1 MQDIFIGDCSLKVD
15 SKDSKFNIVCY
26 MVIGLFFFGIALT
39 CSYGMYGDSG
49 HFVEMHMFREP
60 VYPLF
65 LWIFRSILGKETY
78 LSVVAWAQNIINAIC
93 AIVFLR
99 GMYRKYGLRKIV
111 MAAGTLAMLMPHIM
125 TPLFSNTHLV
135 LSCAI
140 LGEAIC
146 LPLFYL
152 YLMELIFYGTEGNR
166 KDMILSALL
175 GLIISLIRGS
185 MMICLIAWAL
195 VAIVRA
201 FYEKRKLYVPA
212 IFLVALFVLL
222 KCRSGLY
229 VAYNYAFNGVAEA
242 NMCGNMNLVTNILYA
257 SDREAGELI
266 EDETTRG
273 IFYEIYDKADADGLT
288 YKHADSGF
296 YSMINHLENTHDRL
310 KFDYILQTEQDY
322 YYANVGNDYLER
334 NRYQEEMCRT
344 IAHAIWPAC
353 FGRWL
358 IRYIGLSING
368 AVRSV
373 AVVTPLTVIPAF
385 IMILCSLAMSIYCL
399 VKKKHVKLSLAL
411 LITLMMLAANAC
423 GTATVIMC
431 ISRYMIYCF
440 APFYIT
446 FSALLI
452 ECFIDWR
459 KKKNEL

>member
-1 MQDIFIGDCSLKVD
+1 MKFDLKE
-15 SKDSKFNIVCY
+15 SKFNIVCY
-26 MVIGLFFFGIALT
+26 AILGLFFLGIALT
-39 CSYGMYGDSG
+39 CSYGLYGDSG
-49 HFVEMHMFREP
+49 QYIEMHMHREP

-65 LWIFRSILGKETY
+65 LWIFRSVFGEGTY
-78 LSVVAWAQNIINAIC
+78 LPVVSWAQNIINAVC
-93 AIVFLR
+93 AIAFLR
-99 GMYRKYGLRKIV
+99 GMYLKYNLRKTV
-111 MAAGTLAMLMPHIM
+111 MAVGTLAMLMPHVM

-146 LPLFYL
+146 LPLFYI
-152 YLMELIFYGTEGNR
+152 YLMELIFYGTEGGR
-166 KDMILSALL
+166 KELILSALL

-201 FYEKRKLYVPA
+201 FYEKRKLYVPIA
-212 IFLVALFVLL
+212 FLVSLFVLMKL
-222 KCRSGLY
+222 RSGMY
-229 VAYNYAFNGVAEA
+229 VAYNYVVNDVAEA

-257 SDREAGELI
+257 SDRDAGERI
-266 EDETTRG
+266 EDETTRA
-273 IFYEIYDKADADGLT
+273 IFYEIYDKADADGMT
-288 YKHADSGF
+288 YKYADSGILNK
-296 YSMINHLENTHDRL
+296 INHLENTHDKL

-322 YYANVGNDYLER
+322 YYANVGDDYLER

-344 IAHAIWPAC
+344 IAHAIWPTC

-368 AVRSV
+368 VVRSV

-385 IMILCSLAMSIYCL
+385 IMVLCSLALSIYCL
-399 VKKKHVKLSLAL
+399 VKKRHVKLSLAL

-431 ISRYMIYCF
+431 LSRYMIYCF
-440 APFYIT
+440 APFYIA
-446 FSALLI
+446 FAALLI